1 MFRWLMI
8 VLWLVMAPFAMAMD
22 KVDVNS
28 ANIALLDT
36 LPGIGP
42 AKAQAIVDFRA
53 QNGPFSSPEALVQVP
68 GIGPATL
75 ANIRMLVVCGADDA
89 SPEPVETTTPAA
101 ALTGQAPTEAPVPS
115 GPASSLININTAT
128 AAQLETL
135 PGIGPTK
142 AVSIVADRTT
152 NGPYSSCA
160 ELSRVNGIGPATV
173 ANVSGMC
180 ATE

>member
-1 MFRWLMI
+1 
-8 VLWLVMAPFAMAMD
+8 MAMD

-28 ANIALLDT
+28 ADIALLDT

-89 SPEPVETTTPAA
+89 SPAPTESSTTPAA
-101 ALTGQAPTEAPVPS
+101 ALTGQAPTEAPVPT
-115 GPASSLININTAT
+115 GPASGAININTAT

-142 AVSIVADRTT
+142 AASIVADRTT
-152 NGPYSSCA
+152 NGPYSSCSD
-160 ELSRVNGIGPATV
+160 LSRVNGIGPATV

-180 ATE
+180 AAE